1 MRRAAKRSALSI
13 KATDSE
19 IVVVD
24 ELKLEEPKTRLMAN
38 ALSLL
43 VGDNSALILIP
54 DKESSVDVIR
64 ATNNHLMQKSYGKL
78 FKYS

>member
-1 MRRAAKRSALSI
+1 MRDYTQDMPKKMRRAALRSALSV
-13 KATDSE
+13 KANDSE

-24 ELKLEEPKTRLMAN
+24 ELKLDEPKTRLMAN

-54 DKESSVDVIR
+54 DRRIQRRRHSR
-64 ATNNHLMQKSYGKL
+64 NQ
-78 FKYS
+78 